1 MTQSNFKDIC
11 ILSGTDYNIHANTKK
26 SRSKNSNRNSDMLLY
41 DTLKLFQKY
50 KDEMRN
56 TNTDVTFYNWLQN
69 NTDCISDL
77 ELLVKINNMFDLS
90 VDHSS
95 IENFKYIKIING
107 PVNNNVLHEIM
118 RKDGFIFIT

>member
-1 MTQSNFKDIC
+1 
-11 ILSGTDYNIHANTKK
+11 
-26 SRSKNSNRNSDMLLY
+26 MLLY

-77 ELLVKINNMFDLS
+77 ELLVKINKMFDLS